1 MPKED
6 PRILQLRSMREKT
19 LKAGGEERIAKHK
32 AKGKLTARER
42 IDLLLDP
49 GTFTELE
56 PYITHQGDEMG
67 INAEKV
73 PGDGVVTGFGQID
86 GRTA

>member
-6 PRILQLRSMREKT
+6 PRILTLRSMREKA

-56 PYITHQGDEMG
+56 PYITHQDIMKGGTLVFTMSPT
-67 INAEKV
+67 K
-73 PGDGVVTGFGQID
+73 
-86 GRTA
+86 